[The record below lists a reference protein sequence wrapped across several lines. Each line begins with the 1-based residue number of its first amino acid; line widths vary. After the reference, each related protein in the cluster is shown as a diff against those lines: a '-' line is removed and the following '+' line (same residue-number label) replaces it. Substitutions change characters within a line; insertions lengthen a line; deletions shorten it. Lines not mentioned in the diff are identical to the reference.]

1 MAGTG
6 KAHLRDAGDVLLRVE
21 DLVVEFPV
29 GRTGLKVNAVSRH
42 QPRRAARR
50 DARPRRRVRL
60 RQEHHR
66 PGDHAAAPPD
76 QRLGAVRGP
85 ASSPS

>member
-6 KAHLRDAGDVLLRVE
+6 KAHLRDGDIVLRVE

-29 GRTGLKVNAVSRH
+29 GRTGLKVNAVVGH
-42 QPRRAARR
+42 QPRRACAARR
-50 DARPRRRVRL
+50 SASSASRL

-66 PGDHAAAPPD
+66 AGDHAAPPPD
-76 QRLGAVRGP
+76 VGLGAVRGP
-85 ASSPS
+85 AS